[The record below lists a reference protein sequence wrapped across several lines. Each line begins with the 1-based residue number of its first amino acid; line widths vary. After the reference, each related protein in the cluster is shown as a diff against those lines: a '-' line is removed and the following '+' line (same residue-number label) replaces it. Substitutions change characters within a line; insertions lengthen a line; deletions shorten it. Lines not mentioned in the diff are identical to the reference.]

1 LEADIVEKVEI
12 KPGVYWV
19 GVIDWDLRDFHGYTT
34 DRGTTYNAYLI
45 VDEKIVLVD
54 TVKRPFFDE
63 MLSRI
68 KEIVDPA
75 KIDYIIANHVEMD
88 HSGSLPKMLDVV
100 PNATV
105 LASPRGKD
113 GLVRHYK
120 KELNVKTV
128 ESGDTLQIGK
138 RTLHFVHIPMVHW
151 PDSMVTYVQED
162 KLLLPNDAFGQH
174 VATPERFDD
183 EFCWDILREEAAKYY
198 ANIVLPFGGQ
208 VAKAMEV
215 LSGLDIDMIAPSH
228 GIIWRTWL
236 PRILEEYKKWSSDE
250 TENKAVI
257 VYDTMWG
264 STGMIARK
272 LEEGL
277 KESGIP
283 TMMRHLKVS
292 HISDV
297 MTDILT
303 SKLVL
308 IGSPTINNGMLAS
321 VGGFLTYLRGLKPL
335 KRTALAFGSYG
346 WSGQAVGQIEDIV
359 KEIKWEVPAGSVKIK
374 FIPDEDELEKVKQIG
389 VELGRKVKE

>member
-88 HSGSLPKMLDVV
+88 HSGSLPKM
-100 PNATV
+100 
-105 LASPRGKD
+105 
-113 GLVRHYK
+113 LVRHYK

>member
-1 LEADIVEKVEI
+1 
-12 KPGVYWV
+12 
-19 GVIDWDLRDFHGYTT
+19 
-34 DRGTTYNAYLI
+34 
-45 VDEKIVLVD
+45 
-54 TVKRPFFDE
+54 
-63 MLSRI
+63 
-68 KEIVDPA
+68 
-75 KIDYIIANHVEMD
+75 
-88 HSGSLPKMLDVV
+88 
-100 PNATV
+100 
-105 LASPRGKD
+105 
-113 GLVRHYK
+113 
-120 KELNVKTV
+120 
-128 ESGDTLQIGK
+128 
-138 RTLHFVHIPMVHW
+138 
-151 PDSMVTYVQED
+151 MVTYVQED